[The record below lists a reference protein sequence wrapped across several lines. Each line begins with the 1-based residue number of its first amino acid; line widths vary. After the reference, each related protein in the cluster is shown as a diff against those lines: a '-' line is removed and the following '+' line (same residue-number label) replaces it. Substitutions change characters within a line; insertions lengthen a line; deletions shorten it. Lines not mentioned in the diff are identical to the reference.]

1 LAQTNQFPQA
11 DEILKVG
18 AIAEAVTKSNHTD
31 IELERFIG
39 LNSKGRQ
46 GRYYRHAAELLG
58 LITNN
63 RNYATLTELGTAFSQ
78 LNSENERLDFLARC
92 VIGAPIFGEALSF
105 IEANHP
111 DQATLRSW
119 YDKNWSGKTDTANRR
134 YTTFQNYLIN
144 TKLVALSG
152 SKYVPSK
159 FLGAWQIIK
168 GSALDQL
175 PKSFLEGLL
184 PKKPAPMKATKI
196 THEIDPE
203 KLETAS
209 LAHWKMIEA
218 KANALSKNKL
228 KVFTLGQIDLVASN
242 NDTQT
247 FYEMKSIAKS
257 GANFQSQIRKAVA
270 QLYEYRY
277 RAKLPNANLA
287 IITNAPAPEQL
298 SWMQSYLVE
307 DRRIGFEW
315 TLDFTKFECSNATK
329 ELLKGFV

>member
-1 LAQTNQFPQA
+1 LAHTNQFPQA

-18 AIAEAVTKSNHTD
+18 SIAEAVSNSNHTD

-58 LITNN
+58 LITNI
-63 RNYATLTELGTAFSQ
+63 RNYATLTELGAAFCQ
-78 LNSENERLDFLARC
+78 LTNENEKLDYLARC
-92 VIGAPIFGEALSF
+92 VIGAPIFGEALNF

-111 DQATLRSW
+111 DQAALRSW
-119 YDKNWSGKTDTANRR
+119 YDQNWSGKTDTANRR

-168 GSALDQL
+168 GSVPDQL

-184 PKKPAPMKATKI
+184 PKKPLPMKATKI

-218 KANALSKNKL
+218 KANALSNMKL

-242 NDTQT
+242 NDATT
-247 FYEMKSIAKS
+247 FYEMKSIAK
-257 GANFQSQIRKAVA
+257 GGVNFQSQIRKAVA

-277 RAKLPNANLA
+277 RAKAPDANLV
-287 IITNAPAPEQL
+287 IVTNAPVPDQL
-298 SWMQSYLVE
+298 SWMQNYLVE

-315 TLDFTKFECSNATK
+315 TLDFAKFDCSDASK
-329 ELLKGFV
+329 ELLKGFI